1 MNAQMS
7 NQTTDLSTRLDAL
20 KQRAE
25 TARTEKAKAEA
36 TLESLEKQKADLV
49 AEIKGY
55 GIEPE
60 QLDEEIKRLEA
71 EITQALAEAE
81 KLLPPV
87 GTIDTP
93 LPIGQVS

>member
-1 MNAQMS
+1 MN
-7 NQTTDLSTRLDAL
+7 DLTNKLEAL

-25 TARTEKAKAEA
+25 IARTEKAKAEA

-60 QLDEEIKRLEA
+60 QLDTEIERLEK
-71 EITQALAEAE
+71 EITEALAQAE
-81 KLLPPV
+81 KLLPPL
-87 GTIDTP
+87 TNANTP
-93 LPIGQVS
+93 LPTGQVP

>member
-1 MNAQMS
+1 MDN
-7 NQTTDLSTRLDAL
+7 NITLTDRLESL

-25 TARTEKAKAEA
+25 IARTEKAKAEA
-36 TLESLEKQKADLV
+36 TLESLEKQQAELI
-49 AEIKGY
+49 AEIKAF

-60 QLDEEIKRLEA
+60 QLDAEIARLEK
-71 EITQALAEAE
+71 EITEALAEAE

-87 GTIDTP
+87 DTIDTP